1 LRRPAVESEHDNVP
15 QRVAAIIDLSL
26 SSRITWPK
34 K

>member
-1 LRRPAVESEHDNVP
+1 MRRQAVESKHDNVP
-15 QRVAAIIDLSL
+15 QRVAAIIDPSL